1 MLQKERNT
9 LSKVQMVLDAL
20 LSMAGLLIAHA
31 LRGLIDLDFLPDP
44 EQIESL
50 ERFGW
55 ILILIPF
62 LTPLVFYQQGYYA
75 KDRYPTT
82 RARRYACLA
91 RGCLILFLIIIVAMF
106 FMKFTLAR
114 SVLVLFVP
122 ITFALGVVKDE
133 LLRWYCATS
142 QGKRQFL
149 RKVIIAA
156 TGSDVRRI
164 KKKLQSFASNEFEV
178 VGIYDLDAASEDALM
193 SMLHDLSANI
203 VLIGS
208 NRSQFSAVEKVIRCC
223 ELEGVDVWVLANFFR
238 SELCTPS
245 IDTLAGTPLLVFRTA
260 PEFSLQ
266 IFAKQLFDY
275 AVSLILLLCL
285 LPVFILISLAI
296 KISSPGPVFFTQMR
310 NGLNGQPFRMYKFR
324 SMINNAEM
332 CKHEL
337 ERLNEMS
344 GPVFKV
350 TNDPRVTKIGR
361 FLRKTSLDELPQLFN
376 VLKGE
381 MSLVGPRPLPIEE
394 TKHFDDISHRR
405 RLSVRPG
412 LTCLWQISGR
422 NNVTDFKEWVKLDLE
437 YIDNW
442 SFWGDIKIL
451 FKTIPVVFRG
461 DGAK

>member
-1 MLQKERNT
+1 M
-9 LSKVQMVLDAL
+9 
-20 LSMAGLLIAHA
+20 
-31 LRGLIDLDFLPDP
+31 
-44 EQIESL
+44 
-50 ERFGW
+50 
-55 ILILIPF
+55 
-62 LTPLVFYQQGYYA
+62 
-75 KDRYPTT
+75 
-82 RARRYACLA
+82 
-91 RGCLILFLIIIVAMF
+91 
-106 FMKFTLAR
+106 
-114 SVLVLFVP
+114 
-122 ITFALGVVKDE
+122 
-133 LLRWYCATS
+133 
-142 QGKRQFL
+142 
-149 RKVIIAA
+149 
-156 TGSDVRRI
+156 
-164 KKKLQSFASNEFEV
+164 
-178 VGIYDLDAASEDALM
+178 
-193 SMLHDLSANI
+193 
-203 VLIGS
+203 
-208 NRSQFSAVEKVIRCC
+208 
-223 ELEGVDVWVLANFFR
+223 
-238 SELCTPS
+238 
-245 IDTLAGTPLLVFRTA
+245 FRTA